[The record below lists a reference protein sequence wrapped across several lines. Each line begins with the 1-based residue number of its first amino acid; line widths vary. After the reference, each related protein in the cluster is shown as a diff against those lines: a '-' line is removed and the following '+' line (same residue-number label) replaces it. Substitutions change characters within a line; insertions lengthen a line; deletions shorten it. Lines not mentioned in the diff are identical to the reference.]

1 MTRAPTLNRNEAGF
15 TLIELL
21 VTVTLL
27 SLLLLLLFGG
37 LRFGTRAWDGAQ
49 AHGVRT
55 DELRL
60 VQDLLRREI
69 EQAYPAYDITD
80 PVHPVVDFRGD
91 EDDITFLAPAPQ
103 AVGEGGRSR
112 ITIRGERS
120 GGALQL
126 AIRATPELAA
136 SQDGAWSAPLLRNVA
151 AVRFSYFGDGRW
163 NASWTNRNALPDLIR
178 VHLTFAPGDG
188 RVWPDLI
195 VAPRIGMDAGCIYDF
210 GSKRCQGRS

>member
-1 MTRAPTLNRNEAGF
+1 MTRNQAGF

-27 SLLLLLLFGG
+27 SLLLVLLFGG

-60 VQDLLRREI
+60 VQDLLRREL
-69 EQAYPAYDITD
+69 EQAYPAYDTTD
-80 PVHPVVDFRGD
+80 PVHPVVDFRGGED
-91 EDDITFLAPAPQ
+91 ELIFLAPAPQ

-112 ITIRGERS
+112 ITLRSERS
-120 GGALQL
+120 GSATQL
-126 AIRATPELAA
+126 VIRAAPELAA
-136 SQDGAWSAPLLRNVA
+136 SQGGAWSAPLLRNVA
-151 AVRFSYFGDGRW
+151 VLRLSYFGDGRW
-163 NASWTNRNALPDLIR
+163 STNWTSRTALPELIR

-195 VAPRIGMDAGCIYDF
+195 VAPRVGMDVSCVYDF

>member
-1 MTRAPTLNRNEAGF
+1 MTRHQAGF

-69 EQAYPAYDITD
+69 EQAYPAYDTTD

-91 EDDITFLAPAPQ
+91 EDALTFLAPAPQ
-103 AVGEGGRSR
+103 AVGQGGRSR
-112 ITIRGERS
+112 LTILGETS
-120 GGALQL
+120 GGVRQL
-126 AIRATPELAA
+126 AIHAVPELAA

-163 NASWTNRNALPDLIR
+163 VPNWTDRTAMPELVR
-178 VHLTFAPGDG
+178 VRLTFAPGDG
-188 RVWPDLI
+188 RVWPDLV
-195 VAPRIGMDAGCIYDF
+195 VAPRIGTDAGCIYDF